1 MGCIRR
7 LSSMPCG
14 SSRRTAARVAA
25 QSSEYAS
32 PGQGRASAGPVPL
45 ITASRSFH
53 HFVRSSLLAQACT
66 TIQEAMELA
75 PPGSTVRVH
84 SGTYTGVGNRLI
96 YGVGKDVAIVGD
108 ADSPTIDCE
117 QVGALRT
124 THHLRRA
131 TANVQPTF
139 TIQSGR
145 TFRAA

>member
-1 MGCIRR
+1 
-7 LSSMPCG
+7 MP
-14 SSRRTAARVAA
+14 R
-25 QSSEYAS
+25 
-32 PGQGRASAGPVPL
+32 RASAGSVPL
-45 ITASRSFH
+45 ITASRSFP

-96 YGVGKDVAIVGD
+96 YGVGKDVAIVGV

-117 QVGALRT
+117 QVPYVQHT
-124 THHLRRA
+124 TYGVQH
-131 TANVQPTF
+131 ANVQPTF